1 MSSWIM
7 LYPLLNLFNREI
19 KSIVST

>member
-7 LYPLLNLFNREI
+7 LYLLLNLFNREI